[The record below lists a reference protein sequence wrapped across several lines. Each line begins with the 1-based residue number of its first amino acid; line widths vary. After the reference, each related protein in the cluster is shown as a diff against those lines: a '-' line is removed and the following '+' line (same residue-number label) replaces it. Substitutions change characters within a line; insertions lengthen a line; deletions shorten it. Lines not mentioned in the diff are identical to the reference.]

1 MPTDITAALTPDG
14 TPWVPEFP
22 GQRPPFM
29 PGNTAALNNRGPLTH
44 GVYSLRRVEPLARE
58 IVAELRA
65 TDGLDY
71 LKAARFTTA
80 LWAYARAAAKAELVQ
95 QWIDGMAPGGEFA
108 AGRGKD
114 SPSEMLRQLQTR
126 AGNLGD
132 LIGLSP
138 TGANEHADEIRQARE
153 TLRRKAERVA
163 LHDGLVE
170 VAREAWFPDD

>member
-71 LKAARFTTA
+71 LKSSRFTTV

-153 TLRRKAERVA
+153 QLRRTAERKA
-163 LHDGLVE
+163 LHADLKD
-170 VAREAWFPDD
+170 AMREQWYPNG

>member
-1 MPTDITAALTPDG
+1 MSA
-14 TPWVPEFP
+14 WVPEFT
-22 GQRPPFM
+22 GQRPPFQ
-29 PGNTAALNNRGPLTH
+29 PGNTAALGNVGPMLH
-44 GVYSLRRVEPLARE
+44 GVYSLRRVEPIAKR

-71 LKAARFTTA
+71 LKAARFTTV

-153 TLRRKAERVA
+153 QLRRTAEHKA
-163 LHDGLVE
+163 LHDDLVE
-170 VAREAWFPDD
+170 GAREAWYPDD

>member
-1 MPTDITAALTPDG
+1 MSGWI
-14 TPWVPEFP
+14 PEFK
-22 GQRPPFM
+22 GQRPPFQ
-29 PGNTAALNNRGPLTH
+29 PGNTAALGNVGPMLH
-44 GVYSLRRVEPLARE
+44 GVYSLRRVEPIAKR

-126 AGNLGD
+126 AGNLSD
-132 LIGLSP
+132 RLGLSP
-138 TGANEHADEIRQARE
+138 AAAANMADEIRQARE
-153 TLRRKAERVA
+153 TLRRKAVRLA
-163 LHDGLVE
+163 LHNDLVE
-170 VAREAWFPDD
+170 AARESWYPNE